1 MDALL
6 PFIIS
11 GLGIGAVYALS
22 GVGLVVLYRAS
33 GVLNFAFGAIGAL
46 GAHTAWSVLEA
57 DGGQLLAWL
66 AAITVAML
74 ISFVYGRFLAPR
86 LADRDIT
93 IRSVGTLGL
102 ALMLMGFA
110 EWWWGEGPRRLVLP
124 TDLEGIEFA
133 EVRLTWTRILGLAT
147 AVLMMAGVGALLART
162 RVGLRMRALADDRAL
177 SAILWAARMRVL
189 RGRPAMWVGVARS
202 RSAPHGNRPWFAP
215 HCSAKSSGRPCTD
228 KRCPFAMPGPVHTK
242 SMVSTVFNAPTSTTQ
257 VADWSGYASVPA
269 SSDDRAGSASP
280 LATQRKRAAAGEAAQ
295 RQPV

>member
-57 DGGQLLAWL
+57 EGGQWLAWL
-66 AAITVAML
+66 AAIAVAML
-74 ISFVYGRFLAPR
+74 VSFVYGRFLAPR

-102 ALMLMGFA
+102 ALVLMGFA

-124 TDLEGIEFA
+124 TDLEGIELA

-147 AVLMMAGVGALLART
+147 AVLMMAGVGALLSRT

-177 SAILWAARMRVL
+177 SAILGVKVFSVDAVAWLLSGAFAGVCGMLLANIVRLQPTLLTFLVIPAFAAAIVGRLNSLPLTVL
-189 RGRPAMWVGVARS
+189 AGVAIGVLE
-202 RSAPHGNRPWFAP
+202 AVAILVPGFAP
-215 HCSAKSSGRPCTD
+215 FRTAV
-228 KRCPFAMPGPVHTK
+228 PFLVALLAIL
-242 SMVSTVFNAPTSTTQ
+242 FFRNTT
-257 VADWSGYASVPA
+257 
-269 SSDDRAGSASP
+269 
-280 LATQRKRAAAGEAAQ
+280 RKA
-295 RQPV
+295 

>member
-66 AAITVAML
+66 AAIAVAML
-74 ISFVYGRFLAPR
+74 VSFVYGRLLAPR

-147 AVLMMAGVGALLART
+147 AVVMMAGVGALLART

-177 SAILWAARMRVL
+177 SALLGVKVFSVDAIAWLLSGAFAGVCGMLLANIVRLQPTLLTFLVIPAFSAAIVGRLTSLPVTVVAGVVIGILE
-189 RGRPAMWVGVARS
+189 AMAILVPG
-202 RSAPHGNRPWFAP
+202 FAP
-215 HCSAKSSGRPCTD
+215 FRTAV
-228 KRCPFAMPGPVHTK
+228 PF
-242 SMVSTVFNAPTSTTQ
+242 MVALMAILFFRNTT
-257 VADWSGYASVPA
+257 
-269 SSDDRAGSASP
+269 
-280 LATQRKRAAAGEAAQ
+280 RKA
-295 RQPV
+295 

>member
-57 DGGQLLAWL
+57 EGGQGLAWL
-66 AAITVAML
+66 AAIAVAMAV
-74 ISFVYGRFLAPR
+74 SFVYGRFIAPR

-93 IRSVGTLGL
+93 IRSIGTLGL
-102 ALMLMGFA
+102 ALMLMGFT

-177 SAILWAARMRVL
+177 SAILGVKVFSVDAVAWLLSGAFAGVCGMLLANIVRLQPTLLTFLVIPAFAAAIV
-189 RGRPAMWVGVARS
+189 GRLASLPVTVVAGVAIGILE
-202 RSAPHGNRPWFAP
+202 AMAILVPGFAP
-215 HCSAKSSGRPCTD
+215 FRTAV
-228 KRCPFAMPGPVHTK
+228 PFLVALVAIL
-242 SMVSTVFNAPTSTTQ
+242 FFRNTT
-257 VADWSGYASVPA
+257 
-269 SSDDRAGSASP
+269 
-280 LATQRKRAAAGEAAQ
+280 RKA
-295 RQPV
+295 